1 MKNLTITTLRLC
13 QLCELSELEGKT
25 EQPMFMLGNFSP
37 SYLRK
42 LCIRKIPKLSEDM
55 EDLNYTDNHLDYSFK
70 YNMLHKDI
78 DSFPAHVN
86 TVQQLTT

>member
-1 MKNLTITTLRLC
+1 
-13 QLCELSELEGKT
+13 
-25 EQPMFMLGNFSP
+25 
-37 SYLRK
+37 
-42 LCIRKIPKLSEDM
+42 M